1 MILCNTILQ
10 KIITEDIEQQKR
22 FATPTNA
29 SDNLHHS
36 IAYTMD
42 KLSEVIFAFKNHYV
56 LVSPFRMVLL
66 FVGCFVILILP
77 AVADKIVV

>member
-1 MILCNTILQ
+1 MYLTKTALILILGLRF
-10 KIITEDIEQQKR
+10 TEDIEQQKR

-56 LVSPFRMVLL
+56 LVLL
-66 FVGCFVILILP
+66 FGQLSHFN
-77 AVADKIVV
+77 